1 MKKAFAILLA
11 LALMCA
17 ALTGCGSTQADT
29 KVTNMSFSEAASIES
44 IRALNGKKVSIVGYM
59 ATLSPVS
66 GKYKYLMNMPYQSCP
81 FCVPN
86 TTQLSNTMAVY
97 ASEGKT
103 FDFTD
108 QAVRVTGTMQ
118 VGDYTDEFGYVYNYR
133 IVDAAYEAVDLSTV
147 SESYGLWQTI
157 ASDGIVA
164 EINSMFDYLYFVC
177 QWTDYTFTIVDDSG
191 AEQKVNMY
199 PGDVEMYL
207 QDDGMYGYAD
217 KSAED
222 YFPGLVKRLKAI
234 SDTELDDLVQIVQ
247 DAKEVETYALSE
259 LNEGHYAY
267 DGENDRY
274 DLTNSEELYNR
285 WYAVYA
291 RFSEWLSKWQL

>member
-29 KVTNMSFSEAASIES
+29 RVTNMSFSEAASIES

-66 GKYKYLMNMPYQSCP
+66 GKYMYLMNMPYQSCP

-97 ASEGKT
+97 APEGKT

-222 YFPGLVKRLKAI
+222 YFPGLVTRLKAI

-259 LNEGHYAY
+259 LNEGHYTY

-291 RFSEWLSKWQL
+291 RFSEWLAKWQL

>member
-1 MKKAFAILLA
+1 MKKAFAILLM

-66 GKYKYLMNMPYQSCP
+66 GKYMYLMNMPYQSCP

-97 ASEGKT
+97 APEGKT

-217 KSAED
+217 KAAED
-222 YFPGLVKRLKAI
+222 YFPGLVTRLKAI

-285 WYAVYA
+285 WYDVYA
-291 RFSEWLSKWQL
+291 RFSEWLAKWQL

>member
-66 GKYKYLMNMPYQSCP
+66 GKYMYLMNMPYQSCP

-217 KSAED
+217 KAAED
-222 YFPGLVKRLKAI
+222 YFPGLVTRLKAI

-291 RFSEWLSKWQL
+291 RFSEWLAKWQL

>member
-66 GKYKYLMNMPYQSCP
+66 GKYMYLMNMPYQSCP

-207 QDDGMYGYAD
+207 QDEGMYGYAD
-217 KSAED
+217 KAAED
-222 YFPGLVKRLKAI
+222 YFPGLVTRLKAI

-291 RFSEWLSKWQL
+291 RFSEWLAKWQL